1 MKTEVEAI
9 IPIDLRLRFVLYGIE
24 CIFGIEMSSCEA
36 NRVFEE
42 SRVDHVNARDYV
54 FFERSELSISGRV
67 DAYEPET
74 LRLKIETS
82 GNRSIDLPGMVE
94 KSEYHVHRFRSFERE
109 D

>member
-1 MKTEVEAI
+1 MKIEVEAI

-24 CIFGIEMSSCEA
+24 CIFGIEMSGREA

-42 SRVDHVNARDYV
+42 SRDDQVHARDYV
-54 FFERSELSISGRV
+54 FFERSDLSISGRV

-74 LRLKIETS
+74 IRLKIETS
-82 GNRSIDLPGMVE
+82 RNLSIDLPGMVE